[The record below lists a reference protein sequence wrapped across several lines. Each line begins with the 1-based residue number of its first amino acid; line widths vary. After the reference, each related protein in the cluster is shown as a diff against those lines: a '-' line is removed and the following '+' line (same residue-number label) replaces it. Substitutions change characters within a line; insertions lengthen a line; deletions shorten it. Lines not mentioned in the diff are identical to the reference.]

1 MAAAGIVLHLRN
13 YASAGVLSA
22 VVGLVSFPIL
32 TRSLSVAE
40 YGIVGLITS
49 SLTLFIAIG
58 KLGVQHSVIRF
69 FAQVKNANI
78 DFSVG
83 QLNSTVSLVFFCFAC
98 MTTALWLVT
107 GLFILPNVLQYENI
121 SSLFML
127 ASVIVFVRLLGS
139 GAMNF
144 LRAQQR
150 SGDVAIS
157 QSLARFLNLCFV
169 IAVLLLS
176 TLDPVSVISCLLVA
190 EVLGV
195 SYAVYQYWPDFQ
207 FKTHDVSGRLVK
219 ALLVYGLPLM
229 ILESL
234 SLVLRLSDRY
244 LIESILGV
252 SELGQYSASY
262 NFASYIDIIVLAT
275 LIQAVK
281 PAYMQLWEQDGKA
294 RTEEFLAKG
303 FHLFLVLGIPFITM
317 FSITSP
323 HVLSFLAGEK
333 YAPGTIIIPFVA
345 FSFLLEGAVHF
356 LAAGLYIFK
365 NTKILMIW
373 SLIATVINLVLNV
386 LLIPRFGIAG
396 AAIVT
401 LISYAVFMVG
411 VSILGFRHVS
421 FPVSMRTPVLMS
433 LASAFVFAVVN
444 PLSLGPDMASFLIKG
459 FAGTSVLLLFMWLID
474 PMVRQWLG
482 ERTARFIRREAKL

>member
-1 MAAAGIVLHLRN
+1 MAAVGIVRHLRN

-58 KLGVQHSVIRF
+58 KLGVQHAVIRF

-78 DFSVG
+78 DFSVS
-83 QLNSTVSLVFFCFAC
+83 QLNSTVSMVFFCFAC
-98 MTTALWLVT
+98 ATTGLWLLA
-107 GLFILPNVLQYENI
+107 GLVILPNFLQYENI
-121 SSLFML
+121 SSLFVL

-150 SGDVAIS
+150 SADVAIA
-157 QSLARFLNLCFV
+157 QSLSRFLNLSL
-169 IAVLLLS
+169 IIGVLLMAH
-176 TLDPVSVISCLLVA
+176 LDPRSVVACLLVA
-190 EVLGV
+190 EVAGV
-195 SYAVYQYWPDFQ
+195 SYAIYQYLPDFQ
-207 FKTHDVSGRLVK
+207 FKAEDVSVRLAK
-219 ALLVYGLPLM
+219 AMLMYGLPLM

-234 SLVLRLSDRY
+234 GLVLRLSDRY

-252 SELGQYSASY
+252 SALGQYSASY
-262 NFASYIDIIVLAT
+262 NFASYIDIIILAA
-275 LIQAVK
+275 LMQAVK
-281 PAYMQLWEQDGKA
+281 PAYMQMWEQEGKPQTQA
-294 RTEEFLAKG
+294 FLSRG
-303 FHLFLVLGIPFITM
+303 FHLFLVIGIPFITM

-323 HVLSFLAGEK
+323 HLLSFLAGAK
-333 YAPGTIIIPFVA
+333 YSPGTIIIPYVA

-365 NTKILMIW
+365 NTKVLMVW

-386 LLIPRFGIAG
+386 LLIPKLGISG
-396 AAIVT
+396 AAMVT
-401 LISYAVFMVG
+401 IISYAVFMVG
-411 VSILGFRHVS
+411 VSTLAFRHVK
-421 FPVSMRTPVLMS
+421 FPISLRSPILMM
-433 LASAFVFAVVN
+433 LASAIVFMVLNPVTLGSDVV
-444 PLSLGPDMASFLIKG
+444 SFLIKG
-459 FAGTSVLLLFMWLID
+459 LAGTSVLLLFMWLID
-474 PMVRQWLG
+474 PSVKQWMS
-482 ERTARFIRREAKL
+482 ERMLRFSSSEAKS

>member
-1 MAAAGIVLHLRN
+1 MAAAGIVRHLRN
-13 YASAGVLSA
+13 YASAGILSA

-58 KLGVQHSVIRF
+58 KLGVQHAVIRF

-78 DFSVG
+78 DFTVG

-98 MTTALWLVT
+98 MTTVLWLVT
-107 GLFILPNVLQYENI
+107 GIFILPNVLQYENI
-121 SSLFML
+121 SSLFIL

-150 SGDVAIS
+150 SADVAIA
-157 QSLARFLNLCFV
+157 QSLARFLNLCLV
-169 IAVLLLS
+169 ISVLLLS
-176 TLDPVSVISCLLVA
+176 TLDPITVVSCLLVA

-195 SYAVYQYWPDFQ
+195 SYAVYQYMPDFQ
-207 FKTHDVSGRLVK
+207 FNKSDVSGRLVK

-234 SLVLRLSDRY
+234 GLVLRLSDRY

-252 SELGQYSASY
+252 TELGQYSASY
-262 NFASYIDIIVLAT
+262 NFASYIDIIILAS
-275 LIQAVK
+275 LMQAVK
-281 PAYMQLWEQDGKA
+281 PAYMQMWEQDGKEKTQA
-294 RTEEFLAKG
+294 FLSKG
-303 FHLFLVLGIPFITM
+303 FHLYLMLGVPFIVM

-323 HVLSFLAGEK
+323 HLLSFLAGDK
-333 YAPGTIIIPFVA
+333 YSPGTIIIPFVA
-345 FSFLLEGAVHF
+345 FSFLLEGAVQF
-356 LAAGLYIFK
+356 LAAGLYIYK

-373 SLIATVINLVLNV
+373 SLITTVVNLGLN
-386 LLIPRFGIAG
+386 LLFIPRFGIAG
-396 AAIVT
+396 AAVVT
-401 LISYAVFMVG
+401 VISYTVFMVG
-411 VSILGFRHVS
+411 VSTLGFRHVK
-421 FPVSMRTPVLMS
+421 FPITMRTPALMF
-433 LASAFVFAVVN
+433 LASVLVFIVLN
-444 PLSLGPDMASFLIKG
+444 PVDIGTDALNFLVKG
-459 FAGTSVLLLFMWLID
+459 FAGTTVLLLFMWLID
-474 PMVRQWLG
+474 SAVRQWIS
-482 ERTARFIRREAKL
+482 ERMARLSRREVKP